1 MSLVKKLRI
10 QYNDFLIDIKDWEIL
25 DKGVT
30 VLWGPS
36 GSGKTSVFRGLLGL
50 EPKVEC
56 SWMFQDQDFGK
67 LSIQKR
73 RIGVVF
79 QNYELFSH
87 MTGLQNI
94 RFAAEARGIKKDQY
108 EERLKRLSS
117 KLRIEQV
124 LDKNVR
130 LLSGG
135 ERQRVALIQ
144 ALIGKPNILF
154 LDEPFSALDEELKQ
168 ESRELVKNIL
178 NEEKIPVLLITHDR
192 RDVDFLAKKV
202 TVIQAGHIVEGDV

>member
-1 MSLVKKLRI
+1 MSLVKKLKI
-10 QYNDFLIDIKDWEIL
+10 QYNDFLVDIENWEIL

-50 EPKVEC
+50 EPKAEC
-56 SWMFQDQDFGK
+56 HWLMNDIDVGK
-67 LSIQKR
+67 LAVGERK
-73 RIGVVF
+73 IGVVF

-87 MTGLQNI
+87 MTAYQNI
-94 RFAAEARGIKKDQY
+94 RFAAEARNIAED
-108 EERLKRLSS
+108 EFSLNILKLSK
-117 KLRIEQV
+117 KLRVSE
-124 LDKNVR
+124 LLEKNVK

-144 ALIGKPNILF
+144 AMIGKPNILF

-168 ESRELVKNIL
+168 ESRELIKTVLSEYN
-178 NEEKIPVLLITHDR
+178 IPVLMITHDK
-192 RDVDFLAKKV
+192 RDVDYLADKV
-202 TVIQAGHIVEGDV
+202 STIKQGLIT

>member
-10 QYNDFLIDIKDWEIL
+10 QYNDFLVDIADWEIL

-50 EPKVEC
+50 EDKAEC
-56 SWMFQDQDFGK
+56 SWIFSSEDLGK
-67 LSIQKR
+67 LPVQKR
-73 RIGVVF
+73 KIGVVF

-87 MTGLQNI
+87 MTALQNI
-94 RFAAEARGIKKDQY
+94 RFAAEARGIEKNEFQKH
-108 EERLKRLSS
+108 LSDLS
-117 KLRIEQV
+117 QKLRVGPV
-124 LDKNVR
+124 LEKNVK

-144 ALIGKPNILF
+144 ALIGKPRILF

-168 ESRELVKNIL
+168 ESRELLKRVLI
-178 NEEKIPVLLITHDR
+178 EQEIPVLLITHDK
-192 RDVDFLAKKV
+192 RDVDFLAQKV
-202 TVIQAGHIVEGDV
+202 SLIKNGKI

>member
-10 QYNDFLIDIKDWEIL
+10 QYSDFLVDIKDWEIL
-25 DKGVT
+25 DRGVT

-36 GSGKTSVFRGLLGL
+36 GSGKTSVFRGLLGI
-50 EPKVEC
+50 EPQVEC
-56 SWMFQDQDFGK
+56 SWIFREQDFGK
-67 LSIQKR
+67 LSVQKR
-73 RIGVVF
+73 KIGVVF

-94 RFAAEARGIKKDQY
+94 KFAAEARGVKKAEY
-108 EERLKRLSS
+108 EEALKALSS

-124 LDKNVR
+124 LDKNVK

-168 ESRELVKNIL
+168 ESRELVKDVL
-178 NEEKIPVLLITHDR
+178 NEQEIPVLLITHDR
-192 RDVDFLAKKV
+192 RDVDFLAQKV
-202 TVIQAGHIVEGDV
+202 SLIQAGKIVEN

>member
-10 QYNDFLIDIKDWEIL
+10 QYDDFLVDIKDWEIL

-36 GSGKTSVFRGLLGL
+36 GSGKTSVFRGLLGI
-50 EPKVEC
+50 EPQVEC
-56 SWMFQDQDFGK
+56 SWIFQEQDFGK
-67 LSIQKR
+67 LSVPKR
-73 RIGVVF
+73 KIGVVF

-94 RFAAEARGIKKDQY
+94 KFAAEARGIKKTEY
-108 EERLKRLSS
+108 EAMLKTLSA
-117 KLRIEQV
+117 KLRIDQV

-135 ERQRVALIQ
+135 ERQRVALVQ

-168 ESRELVKNIL
+168 ESRELVKNVL
-178 NEEKIPVLLITHDR
+178 NEQEIPVLLITHDR
-192 RDVDFLAKKV
+192 RDVDYLAQKV
-202 TVIQAGHIVEGDV
+202 SVIQSGKLVET

>member
-1 MSLVKKLRI
+1 MSLVKKLKI
-10 QYNDFLIDIKDWEIL
+10 QYDDFLVDIENWEVL

-50 EPKVEC
+50 ENQAQC
-56 SWMFQDQDFGK
+56 SWLFNNQDLGQ
-67 LSIQKR
+67 LPVNKR

-87 MTGLQNI
+87 MTAIQNI
-94 RFAAEARGIKKDQY
+94 KFAAEARNISDQ
-108 EERLKRLSS
+108 EFKTNLS
-117 KLRIEQV
+117 KLAQKLRVESV
-124 LDKNVR
+124 LEKNVK

-168 ESRELVKNIL
+168 ESRELIKSVL
-178 NEEKIPVLLITHDR
+178 SEQEIPVLLITHDK
-192 RDVDFLAKKV
+192 RDVDALAQKV
-202 TVIQAGHIVEGDV
+202 SLIKDGKVLSPN

>member
-10 QYNDFLIDIKDWEIL
+10 QYDDFLVDIKDWEIL

-36 GSGKTSVFRGLLGL
+36 GSGKTSVFRGLLGI
-50 EPKVEC
+50 EPQVEC
-56 SWMFQDQDFGK
+56 SWIFHEQDFGK
-67 LSIQKR
+67 LSVPKR
-73 RIGVVF
+73 KIGVVF

-94 RFAAEARGIKKDQY
+94 KFAAEARGIQKTEY
-108 EERLKRLSS
+108 EAMLKTLSA
-117 KLRIEQV
+117 KLRIDQV

-135 ERQRVALIQ
+135 ERQRVALVQ

-168 ESRELVKNIL
+168 ESRELVKNVL
-178 NEEKIPVLLITHDR
+178 NEQEIPVLLITHDR
-192 RDVDFLAKKV
+192 RDVDYLAQKV
-202 TVIQAGHIVEGDV
+202 SVIQSGKLVET